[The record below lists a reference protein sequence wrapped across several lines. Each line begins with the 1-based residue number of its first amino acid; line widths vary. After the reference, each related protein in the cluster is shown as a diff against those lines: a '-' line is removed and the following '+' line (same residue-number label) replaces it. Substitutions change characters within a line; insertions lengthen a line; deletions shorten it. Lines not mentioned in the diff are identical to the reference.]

1 MNSRNRFQH
10 LTAAWR
16 QQAAALHALTQRSEL
31 SRFLW
36 SFRRE
41 FSYAFCFTALI
52 NILMLTPTLYML
64 QIFDR
69 VMVSQ
74 SEFTLY
80 AVTLMLAFFMGVMS
94 FSEWVRGRL
103 LVRLGVRLDMRLN
116 PRVFATAFEMQ
127 NQGRDKE
134 ARQLFSDLSRVRQF
148 LTGAGLFAILDA
160 PWTPIYILVLF
171 FLHPFLGILSIVFC
185 LILVFLAYLSSL
197 VMKEP
202 LEEAGEAAQKESIY
216 LDGKLRHAAV
226 VESMGML
233 GDMQNAWMRR
243 HKTAMEKGR
252 RGLDAQVRMLSITR
266 FTRFFQQSLS
276 LGAGAL
282 LAIFGEISPGAMIA
296 ANALMG
302 RATHPVDA
310 LMNAWKSLLEAKKS
324 YLALETAL
332 EAHPLREAVSVAGQT
347 PGAEIIFENVTATA
361 EHRAAPILEGVSFSL
376 PPGSALGIMGPSGS
390 GKSTLA
396 RVMLGIWPN
405 VEGKVLYEGLSI
417 REQDRVALGA
427 ELGYLPQ
434 DVELFNGTIA
444 DNIARFGEVDP
455 GKVVAACQQAGVHE
469 MILHFPKGYDTEIG
483 DGGRFLSG
491 GQRQRIGLA
500 RALYGAPRLVVLD
513 EPNANLDDAGDRA
526 LFQAV
531 MTLKQQGV
539 TIVLI
544 THRPQVMTAMDFVLL
559 LENGRIARFGKPQF
573 GGEKPAPGGAP
584 IPPMPA
590 PAPMPA

>member
-1 MNSRNRFQH
+1 MNLHNRFQH
-10 LTAAWR
+10 VTAAWR
-16 QQAAALHALTQRSEL
+16 QRIAALYALTQRSEL

-36 SFRRE
+36 SFRSE
-41 FSYAFCFTALI
+41 FSYAFFFTALI
-52 NILMLTPTLYML
+52 NVLMLTPTLYML

-103 LVRLGVRLDMRLN
+103 LVRLGVRLDTRLN

-127 NQGRDKE
+127 NQGKDKE
-134 ARQLFSDLSRVRQF
+134 ANRLFGDLSRVRQF

-160 PWTPIYILVLF
+160 PWTPIYVIVLF
-171 FLHPFLGILSIVFC
+171 FLHPSLGIMAIVFC
-185 LILVFLAYLSSL
+185 LILAVLAYLSSL

-202 LEEAGEAAQKESIY
+202 LEEAGSAAQKESVY

-243 HKTAMEKGR
+243 HKTTLTKGR
-252 RGLDAQVRMLSITR
+252 RGLDAQTRMLSITR
-266 FTRFFQQSLS
+266 FVRTFQQSLS

-282 LAIFGEISPGAMIA
+282 LVIFGEISPGAMIA

-324 YLALETAL
+324 YLDLEAAL
-332 EAHPLREAVSVAGQT
+332 EAHPVRETVSVVGET
-347 PGAEIIFENVTATA
+347 PGAAIVFENVAATA
-361 EHRAAPILEGVSFSL
+361 EHRAAPILEGISFTL
-376 PPGSALGIMGPSGS
+376 PPGSALGIIGPSGS

-396 RVMLGIWPN
+396 RVMLGIWPDI
-405 VEGKVLYEGLSI
+405 EGKVLYEGLSI

-444 DNIARFGEVDP
+444 DNVARFGEVDP
-455 GKVVAACQQAGVHE
+455 SKVVAACQQAGVHE
-469 MILHFPKGYDTEIG
+469 MILRFPKGYDTEIG

-500 RALYGAPRLVVLD
+500 RALYGSPRLVVLD

-531 MTLKQQGV
+531 MALKQQGV
-539 TIVLI
+539 TVVLI
-544 THRPQVMTAMDFVLL
+544 THRLQVMAAMDLALV

-573 GGEKPAPGGAP
+573 AEEKPGPGAAPAAP
-584 IPPMPA
+584 MPVPMPA
-590 PAPMPA
+590 